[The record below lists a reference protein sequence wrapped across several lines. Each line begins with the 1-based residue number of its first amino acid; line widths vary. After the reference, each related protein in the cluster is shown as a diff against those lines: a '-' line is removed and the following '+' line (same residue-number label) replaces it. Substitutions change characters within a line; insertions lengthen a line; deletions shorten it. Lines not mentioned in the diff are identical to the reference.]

1 MVINNCVAYA
11 YDELSFMDARAFFFM
26 AGANAFGEGVLRYSP
41 DRPYVGM
48 LNNCFGSYS
57 EDTVKAEGLKII
69 YVPVGYFWT
78 RARMGEFVAHC
89 ARTSGH
95 IPAWEVMGSFMEKCR
110 ADMEKAKDALEGW
123 RV

>member
-1 MVINNCVAYA
+1 MVINNCVTYA
-11 YDELSFMDARAFFFM
+11 YDEMAFMEARAFFFM

-48 LNNCFGSYS
+48 LNNCFGSYA
-57 EDTVKAEGLKII
+57 EATVKAEGLKVV
-69 YVPVGYFWT
+69 YLPEGNFWT
-78 RARMGEFVAHC
+78 GARMLEFVKHC

-95 IPAWEVMGSFMEKCR
+95 IPAWEVVGSFMEKCR
-110 ADMEKAKDALEGW
+110 AEMEEAKEVVDGV

>member
-11 YDELSFMDARAFFFM
+11 YDEMTFMEARAFFFM

-48 LNNCFGSYS
+48 LRNCFGSYS
-57 EDTVKAEGLKII
+57 EATVRAEELKII
-69 YVPVGYFWT
+69 HVPVNYFWT
-78 RARMGEFVAHC
+78 GARMRGFVEYC
-89 ARTSGH
+89 ARTSGR

-110 ADMEKAKDALEGW
+110 ADIEEARDVLEGW